1 MINKIPID
9 IQINFV
15 FNFFTVFIGVK
26 YRILLTIMYATMGSR
41 DMPMVMM
48 RRRSYRPKLVHYR
61 GSLFL

>member
-26 YRILLTIMYATMGSR
+26 YRILLTIMYVTLDTSRYAHVDDEEETMS
-41 DMPMVMM
+41 P
-48 RRRSYRPKLVHYR
+48 
-61 GSLFL
+61 